1 MEETLRNIVAQ
12 IAEVEP
18 EFANSANLRDELYV
32 DSVRALEL
40 LFEIEKQLGAK
51 VPENRFGQVQTFQ
64 DLLNV
69 VTSLKS

>member
-1 MEETLRNIVAQ
+1 MEETLRQIVAQ

-18 EFANSANLRDELYV
+18 GFANNVHLRDELYV

-51 VPENRFGQVQTFQ
+51 VPEGRFGQVQTFQ
-64 DLLNV
+64 DLVNV
-69 VTSLKS
+69 VAALKS